1 MGGPSTRAASSRIGD
16 ALTDGLSGILAE
28 AYVIIRMYTYARFAS
43 CSLCR
48 PGLYSRVEG
57 PLQRVFTAIDERFDT
72 MLTRIE
78 VGRATLFA
86 AWSHC
91 MHNSWPGLYACL
103 YRTLRGS
110 LSGKRTAT
118 AH

>member
-1 MGGPSTRAASSRIGD
+1 VGGPSTRAASSRIGD

-91 MHNSWPGLYACL
+91 MDNF
-103 YRTLRGS
+103 
-110 LSGKRTAT
+110 
-118 AH
+118 